1 MSDTV
6 TYLRVGFVNFQN
18 LEYEDIWMISIQ
30 NLDMSAGVCLTKI
43 KKFCINYIP
52 SYESYDNLQ

>member
-1 MSDTV
+1 
-6 TYLRVGFVNFQN
+6 
-18 LEYEDIWMISIQ
+18 MISIQ
-30 NLDMSAGVCLTKI
+30 ILDKGAGVYLTKI